1 MQDILGTR
9 RPDRCAAQWLSNAAG
24 EQEPPWRKSTVD
36 IQGSRNAGADASL
49 PKACPALLTEE
60 IRRTVSVGDF
70 IAFRQGDDYVIGEII
85 EAGPHEVTCHEFA
98 HMTTDIIGQFSL
110 QPLTQSLYPVSSQLA
125 LTELVGTSSVVVMD
139 WLEIVDLIF
148 VISVGEVE
156 SGIVHMTGASNLYV
170 IRYEVIDGTQINNYA
185 PSYYFLCRMFQLLN
199 VRLFLALNCLAHNLK
214 KQLFNSPSSTVTR
227 KRFQMDFPSE
237 AFFYLFYRISDPS
250 AVKGY
255 MCRKQRIIMHYD
267 TLKSESVAIMNTI
280 MYVRVFTKSA

>member
-1 MQDILGTR
+1 VLDILGTR
-9 RPDRCAAQWLSNAAG
+9 RPDRCAAQWLNNAAG
-24 EQEPPWRKSTVD
+24 EQEPPWRKNAVD

-185 PSYYFLCRMFQLLN
+185 PSYYFFMSN
-199 VRLFLALNCLAHNLK
+199 V
-214 KQLFNSPSSTVTR
+214 
-227 KRFQMDFPSE
+227 
-237 AFFYLFYRISDPS
+237 S
-250 AVKGY
+250 AVE
-255 MCRKQRIIMHYD
+255 CPIIFGFELFG
-267 TLKSESVAIMNTI
+267 T
-280 MYVRVFTKSA
+280 